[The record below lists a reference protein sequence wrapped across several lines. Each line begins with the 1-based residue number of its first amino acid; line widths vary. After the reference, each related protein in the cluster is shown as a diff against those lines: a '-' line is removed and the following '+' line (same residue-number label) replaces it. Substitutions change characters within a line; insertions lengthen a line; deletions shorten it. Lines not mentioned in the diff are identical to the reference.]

1 MANRFII
8 YDFSFQNVSK
18 DLLGLGVIINQH
30 IKWKVNKGRQGNTVL
45 RASMPYDSLGSV
57 LRG

>member
-8 YDFSFQNVSK
+8 YDFSFQNFSK
-18 DLLGLGVIINQH
+18 DLLGLGVIIDQH

-45 RASMPYDSLGSV
+45 RASKP
-57 LRG
+57 

>member
-8 YDFSFQNVSK
+8 YDFSFQNFSK

-30 IKWKVNKGRQGNTVL
+30 IEWKINKGQQGNTFL
-45 RASMPYDSLGSV
+45 RASKP
-57 LRG
+57 